1 MAKMSVAQKQ
11 ALDQE
16 RHGLLVKL
24 ERWLRAP
31 MMVLGFIW
39 LVLLIV
45 QLVNGLSPKLA
56 WIETAI
62 WVAFIIDFLLRFFV
76 APKKK
81 QFLKK
86 NWLTTLA
93 LFVPA
98 LRVFQFLRVIRV
110 LRIAGGFNIVKIV
123 GTLNRG
129 MQSLG
134 RTLGRRGFGY
144 ISLLTLIVTLV
155 GAAGMYGFEHNVSAS
170 NGLHDYPTAVYWTF
184 MLITTI
190 GSEYWPQTGGGKILT
205 SLLSL
210 YAVAILGYIAASLA
224 TFFIDR
230 DADDKHAA
238 VAGEQTVQQ
247 VLAEVQALRTEV
259 QALST
264 AKGPQ
269 SHSISP
275 ERTAPST

>member
-1 MAKMSVAQKQ
+1 MPKLEADQKR
-11 ALDQE
+11 ALDSE
-16 RHGLLVKL
+16 RLGLLARL
-24 ERWLRAP
+24 ERALRGP

-39 LVLLIV
+39 LVLLVV

-62 WVAFIIDFLLRFFV
+62 WIAFIVDFVLRFWV

-81 QFLKK
+81 QFLKH

-93 LFVPA
+93 LIVPA
-98 LRVFQFLRVIRV
+98 LRVFQFLRFIRL
-110 LRIAGGFNIVKIV
+110 LRVTGGFNIVKIV

-129 MQSLG
+129 MQALG

-144 ISLLTLIVTLV
+144 VSLLTLIVTLV
-155 GAAGMYGFEHNVSAS
+155 GAAGMYGFEHTVNSP
-170 NGLHDYPTAVYWTF
+170 GGIHDYPTAVYWTF

-190 GSEYWPQTGGGKILT
+190 GSEYWPQTGGGRILT
-205 SLLSL
+205 ALLSL

-230 DADDKHAA
+230 DADNKQAA
-238 VAGEQTVQQ
+238 VAGQQQVEQ
-247 VLAEVQALRTEV
+247 VLAEVRALREELRKS
-259 QALST
+259 QNS
-264 AKGPQ
+264 Q
-269 SHSISP
+269 N
-275 ERTAPST
+275 